1 MTPFRRF
8 MPPLTIVLLVAFAVL
23 FAAPVSAAG
32 PIHVKLEPSGSTVVT
47 GACVFGVEFTEMIVH
62 GNLLDFLDKAGEF
75 KRTIIAGNFVVRVT
89 NLEAGKS
96 LALNISGQFII
107 TPNPDGSLT
116 ISAHGQNLFFTV
128 DPEPF
133 VVFHR
138 GRAVVNATVSGE
150 LLALVLNDLS
160 GQSQNICDALAGPA

>member
-1 MTPFRRF
+1 MTPFRGS
-8 MPPLTIVLLVAFAVL
+8 MPRLTIVLLAVFVGG
-23 FAAPVSAAG
+23 FAATASAAR
-32 PIHVKLEPSGSTVVT
+32 PIHIKLEPAGSTVVM
-47 GACVFGVEFTEMIVH
+47 GACPFAAEFAELTVH
-62 GNLLDFLDKAGEF
+62 GNLLDFVNKAGEF
-75 KRTIIAGNFVVRVT
+75 KRTIIAGNFVVKVT
-89 NLEAGKS
+89 NLETAKS

-138 GRAVVNATVSGE
+138 GRAVLNATVSGE
-150 LLALVLNDLS
+150 LLALVFNDLS
-160 GQSQNICDALAGPA
+160 GQSLDICQALAGPV